1 MHKHITLKQRH
12 SDHVELIQLTDTH
25 IFSSEGKDF
34 DGINTLDSLKQVI
47 THVQGQHW
55 PPDAIL
61 MTGDLVHEPLTVAYQ
76 RLLAV
81 LQELQIPIVCLAGN
95 HDVPDL
101 MQEILHTE
109 NISTAKSIF
118 FNNWHILMLNT
129 FLANT
134 HSGNLAPE
142 ELQFLEQQLQSNP
155 DKFTLVCLH
164 HPPVKIDSPWMDA
177 MGLKNPEDLFSIIDD
192 HTHIK
197 GILWGHIH
205 QEFMLTRNG
214 MLLMA
219 TPSTCVQFKPNTEEY
234 EKDNKSAG
242 YRRLRLLASGEIST
256 KVHRIQKPTLKM

>member
-47 THVQGQHW
+47 KHVQVQHW

-61 MTGDLVHEPLTVAYQ
+61 MTGDLVHEPLAGAYQ

-81 LQELQIPIVCLAGN
+81 IQELKIPIACLAGN
-95 HDVPDL
+95 HDVQEL
-101 MQEILHTE
+101 MQQILNTE
-109 NISTAKSIF
+109 NITTTKSVY
-118 FNNWHILMLNT
+118 FNNWHVLMLNT

-134 HSGNLAPE
+134 HSGNLAQE

-164 HPPVKIDSPWMDA
+164 HPPVKIGSPWMDA
-177 MGLKNPEDLFSIIDD
+177 MGLKNPEDLFSIIDA

-205 QEFMLTRNG
+205 QEFMQTRNG
-214 MLLMA
+214 VLLMSS
-219 TPSTCVQFKPNTEEY
+219 PSTCVQFKPNTKVY

-242 YRRLRLLASGEIST
+242 YRRLRLLASGDIRTEIN
-256 KVHRIQKPTLKM
+256 RI